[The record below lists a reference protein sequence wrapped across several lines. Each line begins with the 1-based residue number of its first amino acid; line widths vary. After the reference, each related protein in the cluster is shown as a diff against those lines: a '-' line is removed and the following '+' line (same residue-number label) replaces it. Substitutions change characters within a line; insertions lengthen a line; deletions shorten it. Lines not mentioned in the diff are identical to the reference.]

1 MKKTI
6 RGITFTG
13 ATLLS
18 DDDMCYL
25 SREDRE
31 YYVEWWLRTKGEWSD
46 AARYVFVDG
55 TVSYVGID
63 IKRHSAIRPALIIS
77 NLGGFK
83 VGDIFNIGNYEF
95 KIIHPF
101 LAWMHKQDIGTD
113 IFDESSNDY
122 ESSYIENIVGSWYE
136 TLQEEKEVESKFK
149 VGDIVRY
156 INKDSASGAIFGLY
170 GQTFEIKSI
179 SKSYIYLEGGYNAQ
193 EKDLVLYNRPET
205 LKIGDVVKI
214 LDGSNAFKYLY
225 GWIPN
230 MATYSNMDKEFV
242 VINTRDEGAIS
253 NGEVSGVMLACA
265 DDSEPIFYTWDV
277 RYLKKVE
284 KENAMDRYYNKGDV
298 VIVCQGET
306 TNIKWLKCHQKQV
319 GKVLTV
325 TGILISGCAYVLSD
339 GLIYDV
345 KWFKKDPAFTK
356 PSKTPVVSKP
366 TPSRILKSS
375 PATIVFWDDG
385 TKTVVKRMKGK
396 VDDPFVAFTAALAKK
411 YYGSNSKICK
421 LIDTATKNRKPEI
434 FASEKI
440 TPSKILLNNPATIVF
455 WNDGTKTV
463 VKREKGKVNDIFNA
477 FVAALAK
484 KLYGNTSNV
493 LKIVD
498 SKEVFFGGRML

>member
-6 RGITFTG
+6 KGITFTG

-18 DDDMCYL
+18 ADDTMCYL
-25 SREDRE
+25 SKEDKE

-46 AARYVFVDG
+46 AASYVFVNG
-55 TVSYVGID
+55 IVSNVGID
-63 IKRHSAIRPALIIS
+63 IRRHNAIRPALVIS

-83 VGDIFNIGNYEF
+83 VGDIFNIENYEF

-113 IFDESSNDY
+113 SFDESSNDY
-122 ESSYIENIVGSWYE
+122 ESSYIENIVDSWYK

-156 INKDSASGAIFGLY
+156 INKDSASGEIFDLY
-170 GQTFEIKSI
+170 GQTFEIRSI
-179 SKSYIYLEGGYNAQ
+179 SKSYIYLEGGYYAQ
-193 EKDLVLYNRPET
+193 EKDLVLYNRPEA
-205 LKIGDVVKI
+205 LKTGDVVKM

-225 GWIPN
+225 GWISS
-230 MATYSNMDKEFV
+230 MATYFNMNKEYV
-242 VINTRDEGAIS
+242 VINTCDGTETTRRGVKLAYKDD
-253 NGEVSGVMLACA
+253 GELV
-265 DDSEPIFYTWDV
+265 PYNWDV

-284 KENAMDRYYNKGDV
+284 KENTMDKYYNKGDV
-298 VIVCQGET
+298 VVVSQGET
-306 TNIKWLKCHQKQV
+306 TNINWLKYHQKQV

-325 TGILISGCAYVLSD
+325 TDILISGRVYVLSD

-356 PSKTPVVSKP
+356 PSKTPIVSKP
-366 TPSRILKSS
+366 TPSKILKSS

-421 LIDTATKNRKPEI
+421 LIDTATKNRKSEI